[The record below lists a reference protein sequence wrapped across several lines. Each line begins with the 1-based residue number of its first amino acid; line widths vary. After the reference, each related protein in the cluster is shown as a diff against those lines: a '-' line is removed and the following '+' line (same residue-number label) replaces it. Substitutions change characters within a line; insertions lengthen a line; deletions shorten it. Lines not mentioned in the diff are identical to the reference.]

1 MSSPAP
7 IVTFDENN
15 PSETSIFV
23 SLRGFIEQMAQEPDD
38 DSIRL
43 ICADYLEERG
53 HDVFAQFIREQ
64 LTPLK
69 FPPVKSSGKELGRHM
84 RDMIDTMQKQEQRLQ
99 SLLRG
104 TILQPPLV
112 ACAVDLSGLLT
123 ASLGLDNKLW
133 FVSPSNST
141 VYFQVI
147 FLRGFPF
154 ALFAPVPNLFA
165 ECATVRKF
173 IPWLRLITGTI
184 QPRAETR
191 HGRKQFSFWHSSDM
205 RLDEYISDE
214 QRNWAAHP
222 FWTLPSILFDTL
234 KNAPGSSL
242 EGEGVI
248 VFQTRGEALDAISEG
263 LAALSV
269 EMTDCRP
276 DKIVGL

>member
-43 ICADYLEERG
+43 ICADYLEDRG

-64 LTPLK
+64 LARPKMHPTQHN
-69 FPPVKSSGKELGRHM
+69 GKEFVQAIRE
-84 RDMIDTMQKQEQRLQ
+84 RQQRLRL
-99 SLLRG
+99 LLRG
-104 TILQPPLV
+104 TQLQPPLV
-112 ACAVDLSGLLT
+112 IHTTDLSGLLV

-133 FVSPSNST
+133 FVSPAASS
-141 VYFQVI
+141 VGFQI
-147 FLRGFPF
+147 MCLRGFPF
-154 ALFAPVPNLFA
+154 TLSAPVPTLLA
-165 ECATVRKF
+165 VCATVRKF
-173 IPWLRLITGTI
+173 IPGLRLITNAI
-184 QPRAETR
+184 QPRQETR

-205 RLDEYISDE
+205 RLDEYISNERRD
-214 QRNWAAHP
+214 WAAHP
-222 FWTLPSILFDTL
+222 VWTLPSVLFDTL

-242 EGEGVI
+242 EGEGI
-248 VFQTRGEALDAISEG
+248 ILFETRGEALDAISEG

-269 EMTDCRP
+269 EMTDDRP
-276 DKIVGL
+276 DQIVGL